1 MAISF
6 GKYEN
11 YSFKDYSLYFLT
23 DSTIFIAVNIILVIV
38 FCGKEST
45 DFIDNLCTIFI
56 AVNII
61 LVIVF
66 CGKEST
72 DFIDNLCQTKFN
84 D

>member
-11 YSFKDYSLYFLT
+11 DSFKDYFLT
-23 DSTIFIAVNIILVIV
+23 DSTVFITVNIMQVIV
-38 FCGKEST
+38 FY
-45 DFIDNLCTIFI
+45 
-56 AVNII
+56 
-61 LVIVF
+61 
-66 CGKEST
+66 GKEST